1 MSVFGVRY
9 APEFYTL
16 NLTARLLRLLQ
27 VVLLHANE
35 SNQDIRLLPVWLIQ

>member
-16 NLTARLLRLLQ
+16 NLTTRLLRLLQ